1 MSQQML
7 NQPRRVGRQAAA
19 AFLAILMVA
28 PAPQWV
34 FAAPRKAVT
43 NPLTRLQI
51 VESADTTVIT
61 VTGQR
66 APTFSTYRMEEPPR
80 LFVDIPGGE
89 VASLQRSIAVSN
101 GVIERVETQP
111 FRRGKARYGRVI
123 VTFTR
128 AALFHVR
135 VDNNAVV
142 IVVDGSDR
150 TLSKAQTVAIAK
162 AKKAAQHAAEREQ
175 KLLETLRKVRAR
187 ELDAA
192 TKRRAALKE
201 QQNLRGQLDALRR
214 DDASQQQVLATMAK
228 RVSDSQSQLR
238 DREAAFAKIQ
248 AEAKALRTQLRQ
260 GRTSLANAVA
270 QRRSEEARV
279 ALLRQQIAKERK
291 ALGQNNQ
298 RRIAALQNQL
308 KQARSQAGA
317 LRSEVK
323 RAREV
328 RRKAQ
333 AEEVTRLKAQIA
345 GQANE
350 LSLRLKTAG
359 KKQSASQKEIQRLKK
374 VLETERLAL
383 KTQQTSLI
391 EARKADSQRAVAER
405 RWKAAEVRAER
416 AARQLAERTRQLA
429 QARRAMVKIAQQE
442 EASRRRTKQISEL
455 LSKRETELKNART
468 RLQEREKTLKRALS
482 QAVDRER
489 AALESGKKEE
499 AATAAKQRK
508 ELESVRKT
516 LSKRLSEQS
525 RSLAA
530 LQAQAKQNAKA
541 RQQAESQTR
550 RLSEALKQRE
560 ARIVDLA
567 AQAQRN
573 RLSASKAK
581 KLEQQAAK
589 LRKQLRQQA
598 AKRDAQLDQIEG
610 QLTRRITAIR
620 TELSAAKKTKAT
632 LKRSLDNLKRSAKAS
647 ERKNAVMSKLLTE
660 REQQL
665 NTARAN
671 AADAEKLAKDAMI
684 RAKRVAQLLVDR
696 ERQLGQMADALKRR
710 DSVLAVE
717 VKRAKARE
725 MLAKRAGRKVEMAAA
740 AKLRDRLTRERG
752 VLKRQLGAQEAALQA
767 ARKEAQANATARAN
781 AELEAHSL
789 RAQLAKRTKAMASLR
804 KQRGQQAN
812 QSLQKQQRAIAVLRL
827 QLTNQLRSRD
837 AKLSAMEN
845 RLGTKLSAAR
855 GALKTAKL
863 ANQTLEAELA
873 QARARA
879 AAAQKK
885 MAQQARVRAAALK
898 VAQARAAAAQ
908 KKMAREEKERLAVLK
923 LAHERALAEARAN
936 AQEAEKLA
944 KDAMIRTKRVAKLL
958 VDRERQV
965 GQMAAA
971 LRRRDDVLAAEL
983 KRAKTREL
991 VAKRAGRKIEMAAAA
1006 NLRTRLSRKRSRI
1019 KARLGAQKAAL
1030 VVARKEAR
1038 ANASARAKAEREALS
1053 LRAQLAKRT
1062 KAMTSLRKRRGQE
1075 ARRSLLKQQK
1085 AITALRVRQTKKLR
1099 LRDAKLSALEKRLGT
1114 RLSAARGAL
1123 KSAKLANETLESE
1136 LAAARTR
1143 AAVERKRAEQADA
1156 RAARV
1161 GRLLA
1166 KRDGEFKRLETELAK
1181 RQKAV
1186 SAALAKAKKAEVAA
1200 KRSGRQADAR
1210 RLTAERTRLEAS
1222 FERVRTDLLR
1232 SQSAVQKAQ
1241 DESKAHATA
1250 RQASERRAERL
1261 AQTLADRESE
1271 LAQIRKA
1278 SKSKSAV
1285 QVAAATSRVQKARH
1299 ALKKEREDR
1308 AQRERQLTS
1317 EMQRQLASVKSEMA
1331 RREKERLAAL
1341 RRVHE
1346 RALAAARASARFAA
1360 KASEKRTAR
1369 ITQLL
1374 TRRERELQALKTQT
1388 AAQLAQLQRALV
1400 VATAR
1405 AKNAKKSGRRV
1416 EASRAKKQVQRIA
1429 AEVKKAKRV
1438 SASRA
1443 TQLRRASREATAQR
1457 QARQRAERKAAKLS
1471 RRLTERAEMLAKLR
1485 RSSRSSSVRVA
1496 AAERQLEQTQRD
1508 LERANAKLDAEV
1520 KATRDR
1526 LQAEITKVKAKV
1538 AATFAA
1544 KERSL
1549 RLAHASRERAL
1560 RSALAAEQDRRRL
1573 AEAAAN
1579 SAGKPRLNGYL
1590 ERQQNRIAILESR
1603 ASREREARERVEREK
1618 RNEQA
1623 QLIAMKAK
1631 LKQIQRRGKE
1641 QRSEAEI
1648 QRRAAALAAKMVAAA
1663 KKRDAAE
1670 EADRRA
1676 AQERRRIR
1684 QQAAVERMR
1693 ARRGAQ
1699 SEASVRVKDVKI
1711 TAEGY
1716 HRGQVAL
1723 PISGQPRYEVMK
1735 TNERRVILRLLA
1747 TKLPNHL
1754 QRVFDTRQLR
1764 GPMERVT
1771 VFRPQSHQNE
1781 TRVVVDLLQPA
1792 SNVITIKDGRLIWEF
1807 IRAGQK
1813 APGPQQ
1819 FAAGGSF
1826 GARAPQPMAP
1836 RGGVAGNP
1844 VGAGV
1849 NANPIKT
1856 PWRQSRRYSGKRINL
1871 TIKDADIRHV
1881 LTFLAREGNINIIA
1895 GPEVTGDVTFH
1906 LENIPWDLALDV
1918 ILRARGLDYVR
1929 QSGVIRVS
1937 TLAKLKKEFD
1947 MAVERRKKLQEVK
1960 QLVVR
1965 IIPVNYGA
1973 AKKLQVQAKTIL
1985 SKSGS
1990 VSVNN
1995 RTNSLLIKDTEEH
2008 VAAVEEMVRKLDAQ
2022 TPQVLVEARIVE
2034 ASSNF
2039 SKDVGIQWGGNYAM
2053 SSVYGNE
2060 TGLAFPSVV
2069 GVAGG
2074 ADGGQAITD
2083 GLASALP
2090 NYAVNMP
2097 AAVGAGSGGAIGL
2110 TLGSLGGA
2118 GNLSLR
2124 LSAAEQEGTVKIV
2137 SSPKV
2142 LTLDNKT
2149 AMIRQGISIP
2159 ISVVSA
2165 QGVQT
2170 TFFNADL
2177 QLQVTPHITQDGNVL
2192 MSINITKSEPDFS
2205 NRAADG
2211 NPTITQRQAQT
2222 ELLLGDGDTTV
2233 IGGIYTRSTSESIKK
2248 VPFFGSLPLIGGLFR
2263 SRSEQDKRTELLIF
2277 ITPRIVNR
2285 AQAMRVGK

>member
-885 MAQQARVRAAALK
+885 MAQQARARAAALK